1 MINDLTQELSTNFI
15 DYAYAVKRGILW
27 ENILNIRLV

>member
-15 DYAYAVKRGILW
+15 DYAYEVKRGDFYGKTY
-27 ENILNIRLV
+27 